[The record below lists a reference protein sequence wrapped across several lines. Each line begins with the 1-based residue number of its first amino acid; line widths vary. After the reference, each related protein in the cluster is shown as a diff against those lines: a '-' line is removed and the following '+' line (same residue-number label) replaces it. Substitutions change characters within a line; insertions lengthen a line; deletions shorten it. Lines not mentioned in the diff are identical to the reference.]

1 MAKVNVYS
9 LKGDITEEIELP
21 EIFEETYRPD
31 VIKRAVISIQT
42 ARIQPWGANPMAGK
56 RTTAKSMGSG
66 RGAAMV
72 PRING
77 SSKAAFVPQAIGG
90 RKAHPPR
97 VNTIYHEKINRKER
111 ILAIRSAIA
120 ATADKDLVSQ
130 RGHQISE
137 LDQIPFVVD
146 DELETIKTTKE
157 TR

>member
-21 EIFEETYRPD
+21 SIFEETYRPD

-42 ARIQPWGANPMAGK
+42 ARIQPWGSNPMAGK

-97 VNTIYHEKINRKER
+97 VNTIYHEKI
-111 ILAIRSAIA
+111 
-120 ATADKDLVSQ
+120 
-130 RGHQISE
+130 
-137 LDQIPFVVD
+137 
-146 DELETIKTTKE
+146 KTTLLISIFS
-157 TR
+157 TIYYH